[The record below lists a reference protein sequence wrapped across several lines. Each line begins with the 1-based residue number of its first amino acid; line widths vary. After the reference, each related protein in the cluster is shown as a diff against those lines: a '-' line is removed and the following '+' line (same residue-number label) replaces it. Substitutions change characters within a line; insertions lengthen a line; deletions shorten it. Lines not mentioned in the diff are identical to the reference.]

1 MRADVGDSV
10 TLTCQYTAQ
19 AVSGSTSTTAS
30 LTPMITWAKKDS
42 SGDTDVWTP
51 LTGTGT
57 GGSSTLELGAV
68 SVDDN
73 GEYRC
78 TAKYGTYPDIQKTIM
93 QYVLYKDVDSSI
105 VVITGEQTTLTC
117 TFYGDITSAATTW
130 SIGGADKTSTT
141 GYTSTDDN
149 TAYLNKRVST
159 FVIASVD
166 TGTDSGEWS
175 CKVIYTGDSAGATT
189 KITATEV
196 GKLSGC

>member
-1 MRADVGDSV
+1 MRADVGNSV

-19 AVSGSTSTTAS
+19 AVSSSTSTTAS
-30 LTPMITWAKKDS
+30 LTPVITWAKKDS
-42 SGDTDVWTP
+42 SGDTDVWTT

-57 GGSSTLELGAV
+57 GGSSNLELGTV

-93 QYVLYKDVDSSI
+93 QYVLYKDVDSNI
-105 VVITGEQTTLTC
+105 VVMTGEKITLTC

-130 SIGGADKTSTT
+130 SLGGAVKSSAT
-141 GYTSTDDN
+141 GYTITDDN

-159 FVIASVD
+159 FVIASVNAD
-166 TGTDSGEWS
+166 TDSGEWS
-175 CKVIYTGDSAGATT
+175 CKVIYTGDAAGATT
-189 KITATEV
+189 KITATKV
-196 GKLSGC
+196 GKLSGY